1 MTSNHVR
8 NKMANETITI
18 SINQLVQD
26 CKITPRDVGNGKLDI
41 DIEFPSYFNLLPL
54 ETQTRIVNTIQE
66 VAASGALDQK

>member
-1 MTSNHVR
+1 MSG
-8 NKMANETITI
+8 ETITI

-26 CKITPRDVGNGKLDI
+26 CKITPCDSGNGKVEI

-66 VAASGALDQK
+66 AAASGALDQK